1 MMDRFT
7 RSGLYTQTEHRRLN
21 RVRKYKKVHSV
32 GDVLLCDDRQVKPSM
47 LTRAPGVSS
56 REFPIEKPT
65 ASDFKLWSQALHA
78 ITPQQLHLYHQLG
91 PYTTKPHGP
100 DNWFINSERSQL
112 YQLVSPQSYNIF
124 QRESS
129 STTTRFGPV
138 YVKTYTQEGTCDNS
152 IRASIT
158 PVTLYS
164 VVSSS
169 WFRFHSAA
177 PVYTPPTHHLP
188 LLNH

>member
-1 MMDRFT
+1 MITGDEGE
-7 RSGLYTQTEHRRLN
+7 GL
-21 RVRKYKKVHSV
+21 V
-32 GDVLLCDDRQVKPSM
+32 GQSIHAHEGSLSELK
-47 LTRAPGVSS
+47 GVSS
-56 REFPIEKPT
+56 GEANCFRLQAVEPSLACHHLPT
-65 ASDFKLWSQALHA
+65 TAPTSPSRPLHDR
-78 ITPQQLHLYHQLG
+78 TD
-91 PYTTKPHGP
+91 PHGP
-100 DNWFINSERSQL
+100 GIWFTNSERSQL